1 MSGVTIVT
9 ARTTDPVSSNE
20 IKLALRI
27 PTSDT
32 THDDLIDDVMEVAI
46 DTVQNYLQRT
56 FTQETLKLSL
66 DAIPYQ
72 DDMLP
77 EVEGLTTGP
86 YLTRV
91 ARSVSLPR
99 PPLLYINSVKTYADD
114 DTATTMASSTYY
126 VDTASEMGRVVL
138 RTGSTWGDMLRVA
151 NALEVIYVAGYGTA
165 ATDVPKP
172 IRQAITSLAV
182 NYFENPEVQIKGES
196 STIVSGILQ
205 SNLRPYRVSR
215 FGIGYN

>member
-1 MSGVTIVT
+1 MSGVTVET
-9 ARTTDPVSSNE
+9 VRTVDPVSSTE
-20 IKLALRI
+20 VKLALRI

-32 THDDLIDDVMEVAI
+32 THDDLIGDVLQAATE
-46 DTVQNYLQRT
+46 TVQNYLQRT
-56 FTQETLKLSL
+56 LTKETLKLSL

-77 EVEGLTTGP
+77 QVEGLTTGP

-91 ARSVSLPR
+91 ARSVTLPR
-99 PPLLYINSVKTYADD
+99 PPLTSVTSVKTYTDD

-126 VDTASEMGRVVL
+126 VDTASEIGRVVL
-138 RTGSTWGDMLRVA
+138 RTGSTWGSMLRVA
-151 NALEVIYVAGYGTA
+151 NALEVVYIAGYGTA

-172 IRQAITSLAV
+172 IRQAITNLAV
-182 NYFENPEVQIKGES
+182 NYFENPEPQIKGET
-196 STIVSGILQ
+196 STIVSGILH